1 MPTWSTNRWSLRT
14 TAESLRDL
22 LFANEARSQ
31 QLYSS
36 LWSLAE
42 VVTNGGDESFAAGR
56 ENLGDE
62 QTGRTRCASEPVTL
76 GIVVKLDATPGVS
89 RDDALL
95 RHADG
100 NPAKS
105 EDLKLAANQLDPD
118 AGSAQ
123 ETHWI
128 PLSDLM
134 TGLMVLFLL
143 IAVTYM
149 IRVEADADRVKE
161 VAIAYSEIKDA
172 LYDDLKREFKLDL
185 KNWKAQLIKDDL
197 SIRFTEPDVLF
208 AEGSSDLKPEFRAIL
223 SDFFPRYVR
232 ILTSPKYRGAIS
244 EVRIEGHTSSDW
256 TSVTT
261 PEDAYFRNMELS
273 QARTRSALVFALSLP
288 EVNAERAWLRQY
300 LTANGLSSSHP
311 VFDASGVEDPARSRR
326 VEFRVRTDAETRLAK
341 ILEVSK

>member
-1 MPTWSTNRWSLRT
+1 MAS
-14 TAESLRDL
+14 
-22 LFANEARSQ
+22 NE
-31 QLYSS
+31 
-36 LWSLAE
+36 
-42 VVTNGGDESFAAGR
+42 
-56 ENLGDE
+56 
-62 QTGRTRCASEPVTL
+62 
-76 GIVVKLDATPGVS
+76 LDFNT
-89 RDDALL
+89 
-95 RHADG
+95 
-100 NPAKS
+100 
-105 EDLKLAANQLDPD
+105 
-118 AGSAQ
+118 GSAE

-134 TGLMVLFLL
+134 TGLMVMFLL

-149 IRVEADADRVKE
+149 IRVEADADRVKQ
-161 VAIAYSEIKDA
+161 VAIAYSEIKDS
-172 LYDDLKREFKLDL
+172 LYDDLNREFRRDL
-185 KNWKAQLIKDDL
+185 PNWKAQLIKDDL

-232 ILTSPKYRGAIS
+232 ILTSPKYMAAIS
-244 EVRIEGHTSSDW
+244 EVRIEGHTSSNW

-288 EVNAERAWLRQY
+288 EVNSERGWLRQY

-311 VFDASGVEDPARSRR
+311 VFDASGAEDPARSRR
-326 VEFRVRTDAETRLAK
+326 VEFRVRTDAETRIAK

>member
-1 MPTWSTNRWSLRT
+1 LADNPLDSDINS
-14 TAESLRDL
+14 AE
-22 LFANEARSQ
+22 
-31 QLYSS
+31 
-36 LWSLAE
+36 
-42 VVTNGGDESFAAGR
+42 
-56 ENLGDE
+56 
-62 QTGRTRCASEPVTL
+62 
-76 GIVVKLDATPGVS
+76 
-89 RDDALL
+89 
-95 RHADG
+95 
-100 NPAKS
+100 
-105 EDLKLAANQLDPD
+105 
-118 AGSAQ
+118 

-134 TGLMVLFLL
+134 TGLMVMFLL

-161 VAIAYSEIKDA
+161 VAVAYSEIKDA
-172 LYDDLKREFKLDL
+172 LYDDLNREFKGDL
-185 KNWKAQLIKDDL
+185 KNWKAELIKSDL

-232 ILTSPKYRGAIS
+232 ILTSPKYRASIS

-261 PEDAYFRNMELS
+261 PEDAYIRNMELS
-273 QARTRSALVFALSLP
+273 QARTLSALVFALSLP
-288 EVNAERAWLRQY
+288 EVNDERGWLRQY

-311 VFDASGVEDPARSRR
+311 VFDGQGVEDSARSRR
-326 VEFRVRTDAETRLAK
+326 VEFRIRTDAETRIAK

>member
-1 MPTWSTNRWSLRT
+1 
-14 TAESLRDL
+14 
-22 LFANEARSQ
+22 
-31 QLYSS
+31 
-36 LWSLAE
+36 LA
-42 VVTNGGDESFAAGR
+42 T
-56 ENLGDE
+56 
-62 QTGRTRCASEPVTL
+62 
-76 GIVVKLDATPGVS
+76 
-89 RDDALL
+89 
-95 RHADG
+95 
-100 NPAKS
+100 
-105 EDLKLAANQLDPD
+105 NQLESDS
-118 AGSAQ
+118 GSA
-123 ETHWI
+123 EEAHWI

-134 TGLMVLFLL
+134 TGLMVMFLL

-161 VAIAYSEIKDA
+161 VAIAYNEIKDA
-172 LYDDLKREFKLDL
+172 LYDDLNLEFKGDL
-185 KNWKAQLIKDDL
+185 QNWKAQLIKDDL
-197 SIRFTEPDVLF
+197 SIRFTEPEVLF

-232 ILTSPKYRGAIS
+232 ILTSPKYRASIS

-273 QARTRSALVFALSLP
+273 QARTRSALVFALGLP
-288 EVNAERAWLRQY
+288 EVSGERGWLRQY

-326 VEFRVRTDAETRLAK
+326 VEFRVRTDAETRIAK